1 MRKLGMMIVYWC
13 SLSCSILFEEYS
25 TTTGI
30 SNLIVNAV
38 SSVLVTC
45 QECFPIWCRLFE
57 IGALSFVYRPYHTS
71 SLEVIYQNISWQ
83 ITRVTFGRHRLLYQ
97 TRCCHSL
104 QVFPVRSHPTT
115 WKFNINHKLSCMY
128 NFSIILLTAISG
140 TGNYRK
146 KAQTR
151 HDKNLPMKPFKYR
164 LHIGT

>member
-1 MRKLGMMIVYWC
+1 MARLRGTAIRCLQMQAHSPYDQTIYIWCKGVSDGIFQQLALIYKVCTCVMRKLGMMIVYWC

-71 SLEVIYQNISWQ
+71 SLEVIYCNIFWQ
-83 ITRVTFGRHRLLYQ
+83 ITRVTFGRHRLLYE

-104 QVFPVRSHPTT
+104 
-115 WKFNINHKLSCMY
+115 
-128 NFSIILLTAISG
+128 
-140 TGNYRK
+140 
-146 KAQTR
+146 
-151 HDKNLPMKPFKYR
+151 
-164 LHIGT
+164 